1 MKQTKNPPSQASPRG
16 ALKGRSQQILRRI
29 LLPLLLLSCLALL
42 AFWCLFLVDLSGGQL
57 TSLNVSRGVSRFF
70 DFDAEALGGVP
81 GDYTEVVAATLGIIV
96 TVVSIVLQLSA
107 ARFAGITRMFLRDPV
122 NVVVIGYY
130 VVVCMLGLWVSL
142 ALRVNSVPELTM
154 IAFLLLTT
162 CAVALVVPYFGYVFS
177 FLEPQNIIRT
187 LLADA
192 LETAERGALVKD
204 KSEVERAQARLIL
217 TMEELTD
224 IVSSSLSNRDKVIAS
239 QAADALKDLAIGY
252 LSLKPSARPAW
263 FEVTSALSKNPDFV
277 AMDPESL
284 ADQARKKTWVEWKA
298 LRQCLGIYNEALSG
312 MRDMTYLVAINTRY
326 IGAAAVGAG
335 DTELMRLVYRF
346 MNSYLRSALNAKDV
360 RTAYNVLN
368 QYRLYVECLL
378 QQGHELLA
386 VEGIGHMVYYGH
398 VSFDMKLT
406 FVTETVAYDISTLCE
421 LAHQLE
427 AEVELVMLDRF
438 LELDRPLR
446 AQSQEA
452 ALIGVRKAQAKL
464 GAYYLAL
471 GQNARA
477 ERIALDMRDEPTSRL
492 SAIASQLGSV
502 TSREFWE
509 ITDRGRNFEY
519 MDERQR
525 AQLVAFFALIPDK
538 AAN

>member
-1 MKQTKNPPSQASPRG
+1 VKVPKTPLSDSSFRG
-16 ALKGRSQQILRRI
+16 PLERRSQRILRRI
-29 LLPLLLLSCLALL
+29 LLPLLLLSCLALVV
-42 AFWCLFLVDLSGGQL
+42 FWCLFLFDLSGGAL
-57 TSLNVSRGVSRFF
+57 TSLNLSAAVSRFF
-70 DFDAEALGGVP
+70 HFDAEAMGGVP
-81 GDYTEVVAATLGIIV
+81 GGYTEVVAATLGIIV

-142 ALRVNSVPELTM
+142 ALRMNSVPELTM
-154 IAFLLLTT
+154 KAFLLLTT
-162 CAVALVVPYFGYVFS
+162 CAVALMVPYFGYVFT
-177 FLEPQNIIRT
+177 FLEPQNITRT
-187 LLADA
+187 LLHDA
-192 LETAERGALVKD
+192 LDTAERGALAKRNVQ
-204 KSEVERAQARLIL
+204 VEPAQARLIL

-224 IVSSSLSNRDKVIAS
+224 IVSSSLSNKDKVIAS

-252 LSLKPSARPAW
+252 LSLKPRARSAW
-263 FEVTSALSKNPDFV
+263 FEVTPALAKNPDFV

-284 ADQARKKTWVEWKA
+284 ADQARKRTWVEWKA

-326 IGAAAVGAG
+326 IGAAAVSAG
-335 DTELMRLVYRF
+335 DSEVMRLVYRF
-346 MNSYLRSALNAKDV
+346 FNSYLRAALNAKDV

-378 QQGHELLA
+378 QNGYEALA
-386 VEGIGHMVYYGH
+386 VDGVVHMVYYGH

-421 LAHQLE
+421 LSHELKAD
-427 AEVELVMLDRF
+427 VETVMLERF

-446 AQSQEA
+446 AQQQEA

-471 GQNARA
+471 GQRERA
-477 ERIALDMRDEPTSRL
+477 ERIAQDMQDEPASRL
-492 SAIASQLGSV
+492 RAIESQLQNVS
-502 TSREFWE
+502 SREFWE

-519 MDERQR
+519 MDEPQR
-525 AQLVAFFALIPDK
+525 AQLSVFFALIPRK
-538 AAN
+538 AQS